1 MNGLVASSR
10 RSAGRSVRAAGRVPR
25 GLTPTALVAV
35 VGALIVGIWGQQYTG
50 SVFVLAACYAIVTAG
65 MAVQIGFSQQIA
77 FSQSVFMGV
86 GAYGVAMLNS
96 HYNMPVLLATP
107 IVLIGSALVAL
118 LLGSVV
124 TRASGLALAVAT
136 LMLPLI
142 AVGYVS
148 GTGFLGGAVGA
159 PLPGTL
165 WPSSSAST
173 TVALVGGGLI
183 VVVLLA
189 LAVFIAARILTS
201 DIGLELFVL
210 GVDERTAAALGVRTP
225 RRKLELFVLGCVFA
239 ALGGAAYAGTQQFVP
254 ETLVD
259 PTAELALL
267 IMLFIGG
274 RRSVI
279 GAVIGA
285 LVIQYL
291 QGASNWVSVNI
302 LVVEGL
308 LLTVVLLVDPEGLA
322 GIVVTGV
329 AWLRA
334 RLGSFSS
341 FSFFFSSSD
350 GWRGQPAGT
359 AVPAPDGSIDSAEAA
374 ALASAIG
381 IAEGTELAG
390 DSEITGTDGI
400 TGTEGTAGAAGGKRM
415 TRTARIAAADS
426 LHGGHPSPIP
436 PGSGRLG
443 GGADPEATL
452 LEVRSV
458 FKEYGG
464 LSVLA
469 DISLAL
475 PERGLF
481 ALCGPNGAGKS
492 TLLNV
497 IGGSVPPTSGQVM
510 LNGADITKRPPNERF
525 YQGVSR
531 TFQAVHLI
539 KGRTVLDNV
548 AVACLASHTSSIVT
562 RISRSRLAEARD
574 KAASALADLGMADL
588 ADREVSSLTLETQ
601 RMVELARAL
610 APNPRLLL
618 LDEPASGL
626 SEDQR
631 QRLAGLLTTLADRTC
646 VLLVEHDL
654 ALVAQVSE
662 RIFVLSAGRLV
673 FDGGP
678 SDFRSSPVVNTL
690 LVGT

>member
-1 MNGLVASSR
+1 MNKFLAVSSR
-10 RSAGRSVRAAGRVPR
+10 AFSRTSPLASTSVGGRVPR
-25 GLTPTALVAV
+25 GGVPTGVVLVAGV
-35 VGALIVGIWGQQYTG
+35 LIVLIYGQQYTG
-50 SVFVLAACYAIVTAG
+50 SVFVLAGCYAIVTAG

-86 GAYGVAMLNS
+86 GAYGVALLNS
-96 HYNMPVLLATP
+96 HFNMPVLLATV

-148 GTGFLGGAVGA
+148 GSGYLGGAVGA
-159 PLPGTL
+159 PLTGTL
-165 WPSSSAST
+165 WPSSASST
-173 TVALVGGGLI
+173 TVIAVGGGLI

-189 LAVFIAARILTS
+189 LVVFISTRILNS

-210 GVDERTAAALGVRTP
+210 GVDERTAAALGVCTP

-239 ALGGAAYAGTQQFVP
+239 ALGGAVYAGTQQFVP

-259 PTAELALL
+259 STTELALL

-279 GAVIGA
+279 GAVVGA

-302 LVVEGL
+302 LVVEGV
-308 LLTVVLLVDPEGLA
+308 LLTLVLLVDPEGLA
-322 GIVVTGV
+322 GILSTGV
-329 AWLRA
+329 AWVR
-334 RLGSFSS
+334 RKTS
-341 FSFFFSSSD
+341 
-350 GWRGQPAGT
+350 PAAGDADT
-359 AVPAPDGSIDSAEAA
+359 LAEAA
-374 ALASAIG
+374 AEAAARAVI
-381 IAEGTELAG
+381 
-390 DSEITGTDGI
+390 SEIGTPDDLSGLSLS
-400 TGTEGTAGAAGGKRM
+400 GAL
-415 TRTARIAAADS
+415 T
-426 LHGGHPSPIP
+426 
-436 PGSGRLG
+436 G
-443 GGADPEATL
+443 GGATREPDASRSATL
-452 LEVRSV
+452 LEVRGV

-464 LSVLA
+464 LSVLR
-469 DISLAL
+469 DISITL

-497 IGGSVPPTSGQVM
+497 IGGSVAPSAGEVILSGT
-510 LNGADITKRPPNERF
+510 DITRRPPNERF
-525 YQGVSR
+525 YQGISR

-548 AVACLASHTSSIVT
+548 AVACLASHKASIIT
-562 RISRSRLAEARD
+562 RVGRSRLTAARAQ
-574 KAASALADLGMADL
+574 AARALADLGMANL

-610 APNPRLLL
+610 ASGPRLLL

-631 QRLAGLLTTLADRTC
+631 QRLAALLTTLADRTC

-662 RIFVLSAGRLV
+662 RIFVLAGGQLV
-673 FDGGP
+673 FDGDP
-678 SDFRSSPVVNTL
+678 ADFRSSPVVNSL
-690 LVGT
+690 LVGS

>member
-10 RSAGRSVRAAGRVPR
+10 RSAQRSALVGSRVPR
-25 GLTPTALVAV
+25 GLTPTAVVAV
-35 VGALIVGIWGQQYTG
+35 VGVVFVLIWGQQYTG

-86 GAYGVAMLNS
+86 GAYGVAMLNT
-96 HYNMPVLLATP
+96 HYNMPVLIATP
-107 IVLIGSALVAL
+107 IVLVGSALLAL

-183 VVVLLA
+183 VIALLA
-189 LAVFIAARILTS
+189 LVVFIAARILSS

-239 ALGGAAYAGTQQFVP
+239 ALGGAVYAGTQQFVP

-285 LVIQYL
+285 MIIQYL

-308 LLTVVLLVDPEGLA
+308 LLTVVLLVDPEGLS
-322 GIVVTGV
+322 GIVTTGV
-329 AWLRA
+329 AWLRT
-334 RLGSFSS
+334 RLGSAPGELGS
-341 FSFFFSSSD
+341 
-350 GWRGQPAGT
+350 QPSA
-359 AVPAPDGSIDSAEAA
+359 ADAPDS
-374 ALASAIG
+374 LASA
-381 IAEGTELAG
+381 ADPAG
-390 DSEITGTDGI
+390 MAAVSDPANGVGTDRDPGTRVSAGI
-400 TGTEGTAGAAGGKRM
+400 GPADAGRF
-415 TRTARIAAADS
+415 
-426 LHGGHPSPIP
+426 
-436 PGSGRLG
+436 G
-443 GGADPEATL
+443 GGEPQTAL
-452 LEVRSV
+452 LEIRSV

-464 LSVLA
+464 LSVLE
-469 DISLAL
+469 DITLAL
-475 PERGLF
+475 PDRGLF

-497 IGGSVPPTSGQVM
+497 IGGSVPPSRGQVI
-510 LNGADITKRPPNERF
+510 LSGDDITRRPPHERF
-525 YQGVSR
+525 YQGISR
-531 TFQAVHLI
+531 TFQSVHLI

-548 AVACLASHTSSIVT
+548 AVACLASHKSSIAT
-562 RISRSRLAEARD
+562 RIGRSRLDEARAQ
-574 KAASALADLGMADL
+574 AARALADLDMAHL
-588 ADREVSSLTLETQ
+588 AGREVSSLTLETQ

-626 SEDQR
+626 SEEQR
-631 QRLAGLLTTLADRTC
+631 QRLAVVLTTLARRTC
-646 VLLVEHDL
+646 VFLVEHDL
-654 ALVAQVSE
+654 TLVAQVSE

-678 SDFRSSPVVNTL
+678 DDFRSSPVVNTL
-690 LVGT
+690 LVGS

>member
-1 MNGLVASSR
+1 VNQFLAARSS
-10 RSAGRSVRAAGRVPR
+10 SGVAGRISRAGVPR
-25 GLTPTALVAV
+25 GSVPTSVVIVA
-35 VGALIVGIWGQQYTG
+35 GALIVLIYGQQYTG

-77 FSQSVFMGV
+77 FSQSVFMGA
-86 GAYGVAMLNS
+86 GAYGVALLNS
-96 HYNMPVLLATP
+96 HFNLPVLLATV
-107 IVLIGSALVAL
+107 IVLVGAALVAL

-148 GTGFLGGAVGA
+148 GSGYLGGPVGA
-159 PLPGTL
+159 PLTGTL
-165 WPSSSAST
+165 WPSSASST
-173 TVALVGGGLI
+173 AVIAVGGGLI

-189 LAVFIAARILTS
+189 LVVFISTRILNS

-239 ALGGAAYAGTQQFVP
+239 ALGGAVYAGTQQFVP

-259 PTAELALL
+259 STTELALL

-322 GIVVTGV
+322 GIVSTVVARLRGKTSPRAADGAGEAAEAEAGISAAGV
-329 AWLRA
+329 A
-334 RLGSFSS
+334 G
-341 FSFFFSSSD
+341 
-350 GWRGQPAGT
+350 GPAVGL
-359 AVPAPDGSIDSAEAA
+359 P
-374 ALASAIG
+374 G
-381 IAEGTELAG
+381 IALSGMLG
-390 DSEITGTDGI
+390 DGD
-400 TGTEGTAGAAGGKRM
+400 TAGSGPRAG
-415 TRTARIAAADS
+415 A
-426 LHGGHPSPIP
+426 
-436 PGSGRLG
+436 
-443 GGADPEATL
+443 L
-452 LEVRSV
+452 LEVPLLEARGV

-464 LSVLA
+464 LSVLH
-469 DISLAL
+469 DVSLTL

-481 ALCGPNGAGKS
+481 GLCGPNGAGKS
-492 TLLNV
+492 TLLNI
-497 IGGSVPPTSGQVM
+497 IGGSVVPTSGEVF
-510 LNGADITKRPPNERF
+510 LNGTDITKRPPNERF

-548 AVACLASHTSSIVT
+548 AVACLASHTSSIIT
-562 RISRSRLAEARD
+562 RIGRSRLDAARE
-574 KAASALADLGMADL
+574 KAARALADLGMAHL
-588 ADREVSSLTLETQ
+588 AGREVSSLTLETQ

-610 APNPRLLL
+610 ASSPRLLL

-631 QRLAGLLTTLADRTC
+631 QRLAALLSTLADRTC

-662 RIFVLSAGRLV
+662 RSFVLSGGHLV

-678 SDFRSSPVVNTL
+678 ADFRSSPVVNSL
-690 LVGT
+690 LVGS

>member
-10 RSAGRSVRAAGRVPR
+10 RSAGRSALAVARVPR

-35 VGALIVGIWGQQYTG
+35 LGALIVIIWGQQYAG

-96 HYNMPVLLATP
+96 YYNIPVLLATP
-107 IVLIGSALVAL
+107 IVLVGSALVAL

-183 VVVLLA
+183 VVALLA
-189 LAVFIAARILTS
+189 LAVFISARILTS

-322 GIVVTGV
+322 GIVQTGI

-334 RLGSFSS
+334 RLGSAA
-341 FSFFFSSSD
+341 D
-350 GWRGQPAGT
+350 DRPGQPTGT
-359 AVPAPDGSIDSAEAA
+359 AVPAPDGAVDPAEAA
-374 ALASAIG
+374 ALAGAMG
-381 IAEGTELAG
+381 IAEGTELAS
-390 DSEITGTDGI
+390 DTEITGMTGTDG
-400 TGTEGTAGAAGGKRM
+400 TDGTARGKRA
-415 TRTARIAAADS
+415 ARRAAAET
-426 LHGGHPSPIP
+426 
-436 PGSGRLG
+436 GRIG
-443 GGADPEATL
+443 GGEAPEAAL

-469 DISLAL
+469 DITLAL

-481 ALCGPNGAGKS
+481 ALCGPNGAGKT

-497 IGGSVPPTSGQVM
+497 IGGSVAPSSGQV
-510 LNGADITKRPPNERF
+510 LFNGADITKRPPNERF

-562 RISRSRLAEARD
+562 RISRSRLEEARA
-574 KAASALADLGMADL
+574 KAASALTDLGMADL
-588 ADREVSSLTLETQ
+588 AGREVSSLTLETQ

-610 APNPRLLL
+610 APNPRLVL

-626 SEDQR
+626 SEEQR

-690 LVGT
+690 LVGN

>member
-1 MNGLVASSR
+1 
-10 RSAGRSVRAAGRVPR
+10 
-25 GLTPTALVAV
+25 
-35 VGALIVGIWGQQYTG
+35 
-50 SVFVLAACYAIVTAG
+50 

-77 FSQSVFMGV
+77 FSQSVFFGV
-86 GAYGVAMLNS
+86 GAYGVAMLNT
-96 HYNMPVLLATP
+96 HFNMSVLLAT
-107 IVLIGSALVAL
+107 VVMMVGAALAAL

-148 GTGFLGGAVGA
+148 ASGYLGGAVGA
-159 PLPGTL
+159 PLIGTL

-173 TVALVGGGLI
+173 AVTAVGGGVI

-189 LAVFIAARILTS
+189 AVVFVAARILNS

-239 ALGGAAYAGTQQFVP
+239 ALGGAVYAGTQQFVP
-254 ETLVD
+254 ETVVD
-259 PTAELALL
+259 PTTELALL

-302 LVVEGL
+302 LVVEGV

-322 GIVVTGV
+322 GIVATIV
-329 AWLRA
+329 AWLR
-334 RLGSFSS
+334 RKTS
-341 FSFFFSSSD
+341 
-350 GWRGQPAGT
+350 
-359 AVPAPDGSIDSAEAA
+359 PDGGDATAAEARPEAA
-374 ALASAIG
+374 AVTRGISLSSVLA
-381 IAEGTELAG
+381 
-390 DSEITGTDGI
+390 DSGA
-400 TGTEGTAGAAGGKRM
+400 TA
-415 TRTARIAAADS
+415 ARAAD
-426 LHGGHPSPIP
+426 PQ
-436 PGSGRLG
+436 
-443 GGADPEATL
+443 AATL
-452 LEVRSV
+452 LEVRGV
-458 FKEYGG
+458 YKEYGG
-464 LSVLA
+464 LSVLH
-469 DISLAL
+469 DVTLAL

-481 ALCGPNGAGKS
+481 GLCGPNGAGKS
-492 TLLNV
+492 TLLNI
-497 IGGSVPPTSGQVM
+497 IGGSVAPSAGEVILSGS
-510 LNGADITKRPPNERF
+510 DITRQPPNERF

-548 AVACLASHTSSIVT
+548 AVACLASHKSSIVT
-562 RISRSRLAEARD
+562 RIGRSRLDAARAQ
-574 KAASALADLGMADL
+574 AARTLADLGMADL

-610 APNPRLLL
+610 APSPRLLL

-631 QRLAGLLTTLADRTC
+631 QRLAALLATIADRTC

-662 RIFVLSAGRLV
+662 RIFVLSGGHLV

-678 SDFRSSPVVNTL
+678 ADFRSSPVVNSL
-690 LVGT
+690 LVGS

>member
-1 MNGLVASSR
+1 VTGLGGFARRSERTGLAGLTGLAGVSSR
-10 RSAGRSVRAAGRVPR
+10 LPRS
-25 GLTPTALVAV
+25 LTPTAVVLV
-35 VGALIVGIWGQQYTG
+35 VGAVIVLVYGQQYTG

-86 GAYGVAMLNS
+86 GAYGVAMLNT
-96 HYNMPVLLATP
+96 HFAMPVLVATP
-107 IVLIGSALVAL
+107 IVLVGAGLVAL

-142 AVGYVS
+142 AAGYVS
-148 GTGFLGGAVGA
+148 SAGYLGGVVGA
-159 PLPGTL
+159 PLTGTL
-165 WPSSSAST
+165 WPSSSSSA
-173 TVALVGGGLI
+173 TVIAVAGGLI
-183 VVVLLA
+183 VVVFLA
-189 LAVFIAARILTS
+189 IAVFVASRILTS

-210 GVDERTAAALGVRTP
+210 GVDERTAAAMGVRTP

-259 PTAELALL
+259 PTSELALL

-274 RRSVI
+274 RRSII

-322 GIVVTGV
+322 GIVNTGM
-329 AWLRA
+329 AWLRQ
-334 RLGSFSS
+334 R
-341 FSFFFSSSD
+341 
-350 GWRGQPAGT
+350 RGAAGT
-359 AVPAPDGSIDSAEAA
+359 AAGPG
-374 ALASAIG
+374 ASDDAV
-381 IAEGTELAG
+381 AG
-390 DSEITGTDGI
+390 DGRSPA
-400 TGTEGTAGAAGGKRM
+400 TAGGQWAIDHVGAAGSVLAG
-415 TRTARIAAADS
+415 AGESAPGAA
-426 LHGGHPSPIP
+426 
-436 PGSGRLG
+436 
-443 GGADPEATL
+443 GAGVAL
-452 LEVRSV
+452 LECRGIG
-458 FKEYGG
+458 KEYGG
-464 LSVLA
+464 LTVL
-469 DISLAL
+469 DDVTIKL

-481 ALCGPNGAGKS
+481 GLCGPNGAGKT

-497 IGGSVPPTSGQVM
+497 IGGSVPPGRGTVILDGE
-510 LNGADITKRPPNERF
+510 DITRRPPQERF
-525 YQGVSR
+525 HLGISR

-562 RISRSRLAEARD
+562 RVARSKLDDARD
-574 KAASALADLGMADL
+574 KAARTLSDLGMRGIQ
-588 ADREVSSLTLETQ
+588 DREVSSLTLESQ

-610 APNPRLLL
+610 AANPRLLL

-626 SEDQR
+626 SEEQR
-631 QRLAGLLTTLADRTC
+631 HRLAELLTAFGERTC

-654 ALVAQVSE
+654 DLVAQVSE
-662 RIFVLSAGRLV
+662 RIFVLSSGRLV

-678 SDFRSSPVVNTL
+678 ADFRASPVVNSL
-690 LVGT
+690 LVGL

>member
-1 MNGLVASSR
+1 MNQFLAASSRAFQWSSAVASSR
-10 RSAGRSVRAAGRVPR
+10 AARRVPR
-25 GLTPTALVAV
+25 GGIPTAIVLVA
-35 VGALIVGIWGQQYTG
+35 GAIIVLNYGLLYTG
-50 SVFVLAACYAIVTAG
+50 SVFVLSACYAIVTAG

-77 FSQSVFMGV
+77 FSQSVFFGV
-86 GAYGVAMLNS
+86 GAYGVAMLNT
-96 HYNMPVLLATP
+96 HYNISVLLAGV
-107 IVLIGSALVAL
+107 IMVVAAALVAL

-148 GTGFLGGAVGA
+148 GTNFLGGPVGA
-159 PLPGTL
+159 PLSGTL
-165 WPSSSAST
+165 WPGSGST
-173 TVALVGGGLI
+173 TLIALGGGLI
-183 VVVLLA
+183 VVVVLA
-189 LAVFIAARILTS
+189 AVMFVASRILTS

-225 RRKLELFVLGCVFA
+225 RRKLELFVLGCVCA
-239 ALGGAAYAGTQQFVP
+239 ALGGAVYAGTQQFVP
-254 ETLVD
+254 ETVVD
-259 PTAELALL
+259 PTTELALL

-302 LVVEGL
+302 LVVEGV

-322 GIVVTGV
+322 GIVTTGV
-329 AWLRA
+329 AWLRRKA
-334 RLGSFSS
+334 SPV
-341 FSFFFSSSD
+341 
-350 GWRGQPAGT
+350 RGTGASVTG
-359 AVPAPDGSIDSAEAA
+359 DSVAAAEALTEAA
-374 ALASAIG
+374 AVTPALSLSSV
-381 IAEGTELAG
+381 LAG
-390 DSEITGTDGI
+390 DATDDA
-400 TGTEGTAGAAGGKRM
+400 TATLAGGPR
-415 TRTARIAAADS
+415 A
-426 LHGGHPSPIP
+426 GGHGAGG
-436 PGSGRLG
+436 PG
-443 GGADPEATL
+443 DATL
-452 LEVRSV
+452 LEVRRV

-464 LSVLA
+464 LSVLH
-469 DISLAL
+469 DVTLAL

-481 ALCGPNGAGKS
+481 GLCGPNGAGKS

-497 IGGSVPPTSGQVM
+497 IGGSVAPSAGEVIFA
-510 LNGADITKRPPNERF
+510 GADITRRPPHERF
-525 YQGVSR
+525 YQGISR

-548 AVACLASHTSSIVT
+548 AVACLASHTASIVT
-562 RISRSRLAEARD
+562 RIGRSRLDAARV
-574 KAASALADLGMADL
+574 KAARALADLGMAHL

-610 APNPRLLL
+610 APSPRLLL

-626 SEDQR
+626 SEEQR
-631 QRLAGLLTTLADRTC
+631 QRLAAVLVTLAERTC

-662 RIFVLSAGRLV
+662 RIFVLSGGHLV

-678 SDFRSSPVVNTL
+678 ADFRSSPVVNSL
-690 LVGT
+690 LVGS

>member
-1 MNGLVASSR
+1 MNQFLSASARAFQWSSAVGSSR
-10 RSAGRSVRAAGRVPR
+10 AARRVPR
-25 GLTPTALVAV
+25 GGVPSALVLV
-35 VGALIVGIWGQQYTG
+35 VGAIIVLNYGLLYTG
-50 SVFVLAACYAIVTAG
+50 SVFILSATYAIVTAG

-77 FSQSVFMGV
+77 FSQSVFFGV
-86 GAYGVAMLNS
+86 GAYGVAMLNT
-96 HYNMPVLLATP
+96 HYHMSVLLAAV
-107 IVLIGSALVAL
+107 IMVVAAALVAL
-118 LLGSVV
+118 VLGSVV

-148 GTGFLGGAVGA
+148 GTSFLGGPVGA
-159 PLPGTL
+159 PLTGTL
-165 WPSSSAST
+165 WPGSGST
-173 TVALVGGGLI
+173 TLTALGGGLI
-183 VVVLLA
+183 VVVVLA
-189 LAVFIAARILTS
+189 AVVFIASRILSS
-201 DIGLELFVL
+201 DVGLELFVL

-225 RRKLELFVLGCVFA
+225 RRKLELFVLGCVCA
-239 ALGGAAYAGTQQFVP
+239 ALGGAVYAGTQQFVP
-254 ETLVD
+254 ETVVD
-259 PTAELALL
+259 PTTELALL

-302 LVVEGL
+302 LIVEGL

-322 GIVVTGV
+322 GMAQTAV
-329 AWLRA
+329 AWLRGKA
-334 RLGSFSS
+334 
-341 FSFFFSSSD
+341 
-350 GWRGQPAGT
+350 
-359 AVPAPDGSIDSAEAA
+359 APS
-374 ALASAIG
+374 
-381 IAEGTELAG
+381 
-390 DSEITGTDGI
+390 
-400 TGTEGTAGAAGGKRM
+400 
-415 TRTARIAAADS
+415 AADS
-426 LHGGHPSPIP
+426 VALDSATAKAAAVAAAVTPDVSLSSVLTGNATAVA
-436 PGSGRLG
+436 RA
-443 GGADPEATL
+443 ADPRAATL
-452 LEVRSV
+452 LDVRGV

-464 LSVLA
+464 LSVLH
-469 DISLAL
+469 DVTISL

-481 ALCGPNGAGKS
+481 GLCGPNGAGKS

-497 IGGSVPPTSGQVM
+497 IGGSVAPSAGEVILSGT
-510 LNGADITKRPPNERF
+510 DITRRPPNERF
-525 YQGVSR
+525 YMGVSR

-548 AVACLASHTSSIVT
+548 AVSCLASHTASIVT
-562 RISRSRLAEARD
+562 RIGRSRLDAARA
-574 KAASALADLGMADL
+574 KAAQTLADLGMADL

-610 APNPRLLL
+610 AANPRLLL

-631 QRLAGLLTTLADRTC
+631 QRLAALLTTIADRTC

-662 RIFVLSAGRLV
+662 RIFVLSGGHLV

-678 SDFRSSPVVNTL
+678 ADFRSSPVVNSL
-690 LVGT
+690 LVGS

>member
-1 MNGLVASSR
+1 MTRFL
-10 RSAGRSVRAAGRVPR
+10 GRAFLGRAPR
-25 GLTPTALVAV
+25 GSVPTGVVIVA
-35 VGALIVGIWGQQYTG
+35 GALIVLIYGQQYTG
-50 SVFVLAACYAIVTAG
+50 SVFVLSACYAIVTAG

-86 GAYGVAMLNS
+86 GAYGVAMLNT
-96 HYNMPVLLATP
+96 HFNMPVLLAMV
-107 IVLIGSALVAL
+107 IVMVGAALAAL

-148 GTGFLGGAVGA
+148 ASGYLGGAVGA
-159 PLPGTL
+159 PLTGTL
-165 WPSSSAST
+165 WPSSASST
-173 TVALVGGGLI
+173 AVIAVGGGLI
-183 VVVLLA
+183 VIVLLS
-189 LAVFIAARILTS
+189 LAVFVASRILSS

-239 ALGGAAYAGTQQFVP
+239 AVGGAVYAGTQQFVP

-322 GIVVTGV
+322 GIVSTGV
-329 AWLRA
+329 AWLR
-334 RLGSFSS
+334 SKTS
-341 FSFFFSSSD
+341 
-350 GWRGQPAGT
+350 PAAGDTT
-359 AVPAPDGSIDSAEAA
+359 AVDEAAEAEAA
-374 ALASAIG
+374 A
-381 IAEGTELAG
+381 
-390 DSEITGTDGI
+390 
-400 TGTEGTAGAAGGKRM
+400 AGAGTRGDLPGISLSSVLTGSDAAGERAAP
-415 TRTARIAAADS
+415 RATA
-426 LHGGHPSPIP
+426 
-436 PGSGRLG
+436 
-443 GGADPEATL
+443 L
-452 LEVRSV
+452 LEVRGV

-464 LSVLA
+464 LSVLH
-469 DISLAL
+469 DVTMTL
-475 PERGLF
+475 PGRGLF

-497 IGGSVPPTSGQVM
+497 IGGSVAPSAGEVILAGT
-510 LNGADITKRPPNERF
+510 DITKRPPNERF
-525 YQGVSR
+525 YQGISR

-548 AVACLASHTSSIVT
+548 AVACLASHNSSIIT
-562 RISRSRLAEARD
+562 RVGRSRLDAARE
-574 KAASALADLGMADL
+574 KASRTLAGLGMAHL

-610 APNPRLLL
+610 ASSPRLLL

-631 QRLAGLLTTLADRTC
+631 QRLAALLITLADRTC

-662 RIFVLSAGRLV
+662 RIFVLSGGRLV
-673 FDGGP
+673 FDGVP
-678 SDFRSSPVVNTL
+678 ADFRSSPVVNSL
-690 LVGT
+690 LVGS

>member
-1 MNGLVASSR
+1 MSTLLSSVPRARSLGSTGLV
-10 RSAGRSVRAAGRVPR
+10 V
-25 GLTPTALVAV
+25 
-35 VGALIVGIWGQQYTG
+35 IVGVIIVLLYGQQYTG
-50 SVFVLAACYAIVTAG
+50 SVFILSACYAIVTAG

-86 GAYGVAMLNS
+86 GAYGVAMLNT
-96 HYNMPVLLATP
+96 HFNMPVLVATP
-107 IVLIGSALVAL
+107 VVMIGAALAAL

-148 GTGFLGGAVGA
+148 SAGYLGGVVGA
-159 PLPGTL
+159 PLTGTL
-165 WPSSSAST
+165 WPSSSTA
-173 TVALVGGGLI
+173 VIAIGGGL
-183 VVVLLA
+183 VVVAFLG
-189 LAVFIAARILTS
+189 IAMFVASRILSS

-210 GVDERTAAALGVRTP
+210 GVDERTAAAMGVRTP

-254 ETLVD
+254 ATLVD

-274 RRSVI
+274 RRSI
-279 GAVIGA
+279 LGAVVGA

-322 GIVVTGV
+322 GIVNTGL
-329 AWLRA
+329 ARLRA
-334 RLGSFSS
+334 RRAGVPAAAGLPPGEARGPQASS
-341 FSFFFSSSD
+341 FE
-350 GWRGQPAGT
+350 AGGPH
-359 AVPAPDGSIDSAEAA
+359 ASYVPADGAGRVGAD
-374 ALASAIG
+374 
-381 IAEGTELAG
+381 GTGWGLGADEVHVA
-390 DSEITGTDGI
+390 DG
-400 TGTEGTAGAAGGKRM
+400 R
-415 TRTARIAAADS
+415 
-426 LHGGHPSPIP
+426 
-436 PGSGRLG
+436 
-443 GGADPEATL
+443 GGAPGVPL
-452 LEVRSV
+452 LECRGIG
-458 FKEYGG
+458 KEYGG
-464 LSVLA
+464 LTVLD
-469 DISLAL
+469 DITLAL

-481 ALCGPNGAGKS
+481 GLCGPNGAGKT

-497 IGGSVPPTSGQVM
+497 IGGSVPPSRGHV
-510 LNGADITKRPPNERF
+510 LLDGEDITKRPPHERF
-525 YQGVSR
+525 YQGISR
-531 TFQAVHLI
+531 TFQAVHLV

-548 AVACLASHTSSIVT
+548 AVSCLASHTSSIIT
-562 RISRSRLAEARD
+562 RIGRSRLAEARE
-574 KAASALADLGMADL
+574 KAAQALAGLGMQRL
-588 ADREVSSLTLETQ
+588 ADREVSSLTLENQ

-626 SEDQR
+626 SEEQR
-631 QRLAGLLTTLADRTC
+631 RRLADVLLELGTRTC

-654 ALVAQVSE
+654 DLVAQVSS
-662 RIFVLSAGRLV
+662 RIFVLSGGRLV

-678 SDFRSSPVVNTL
+678 SDFRASPVVNSL
-690 LVGT
+690 LVGL

>member
-1 MNGLVASSR
+1 MTGLPAAPSRARALLSSLSASP
-10 RSAGRSVRAAGRVPR
+10 AARRVPR
-25 GLTPTALVAV
+25 GGAATAVIAVA
-35 VGALIVGIWGQQYTG
+35 GALIVLVYGQQYAG
-50 SVFVLAACYAIVTAG
+50 SVFVLSACYAIVTAG

-96 HYNMPVLLATP
+96 RLNMPVLLATV
-107 IVLIGSALVAL
+107 IVIAGTALVAL

-148 GTGFLGGAVGA
+148 GSGYLGGAVGA
-159 PLPGTL
+159 PLTGTL
-165 WPSSSAST
+165 WPSSSSST
-173 TVALVGGGLI
+173 AVSTVGGGLI
-183 VVVLLA
+183 VIALLA
-189 LAVFIAARILTS
+189 LVVLIAARVLSS

-239 ALGGAAYAGTQQFVP
+239 ALGGAVYAGTQQFVP

-259 PTAELALL
+259 PTAELGLL

-274 RRSVI
+274 RRSVL

-308 LLTVVLLVDPEGLA
+308 LLTLVLLVDPEGLA
-322 GIVVTGV
+322 GIVTSG
-329 AWLRA
+329 LA
-334 RLGSFSS
+334 RLRQGEPAASTGGPAAAVSVTAEAP
-341 FSFFFSSSD
+341 
-350 GWRGQPAGT
+350 GARGAAEPAGT
-359 AVPAPDGSIDSAEAA
+359 LAAVPLSG
-374 ALASAIG
+374 ALAASAP
-381 IAEGTELAG
+381 AAG
-390 DSEITGTDGI
+390 P
-400 TGTEGTAGAAGGKRM
+400 AGAAD
-415 TRTARIAAADS
+415 AV
-426 LHGGHPSPIP
+426 
-436 PGSGRLG
+436 
-443 GGADPEATL
+443 L
-452 LEVRSV
+452 LEARGIS
-458 FKEYGG
+458 KEYGG
-464 LSVLA
+464 LSVLR
-469 DISLAL
+469 DVTITL
-475 PERGLF
+475 PQRGLF

-497 IGGSVPPTSGQVM
+497 IGGSVPPSAGEVI
-510 LNGADITKRPPNERF
+510 LSGADITGQPPNERF

-548 AVACLASHTSSIVT
+548 AVACLTSHTSPIVT
-562 RISRSRLAEARD
+562 RFGRSNLQAARD
-574 KAASALADLGMADL
+574 KAARTLADLGMAHL
-588 ADREVSSLTLETQ
+588 ASREVSSLTLETQ

-610 APNPRLLL
+610 APAPRLLL

-631 QRLAGLLTTLADRTC
+631 QRLAALLVTLAERTC

-662 RIFVLSAGRLV
+662 RIFVLSGGRLV

-678 SDFRSSPVVNTL
+678 ADFRSSPVVNSL
-690 LVGT
+690 LVGS

>member
-1 MNGLVASSR
+1 MNQFLAVSSR
-10 RSAGRSVRAAGRVPR
+10 AISLTSAVTSSRAARRVPR
-25 GLTPTALVAV
+25 GGVPTVV
-35 VGALIVGIWGQQYTG
+35 VGVVGVLIVLAAGQQYAG

-86 GAYGVAMLNS
+86 GAYGVAMLNT
-96 HYNMPVLLATP
+96 HFNMPVLLAT
-107 IVLIGSALVAL
+107 VVVVVGAALAAL

-148 GTGFLGGAVGA
+148 ASGYLGGAVGA
-159 PLPGTL
+159 PLIGTL

-173 TVALVGGGLI
+173 TVVAVGGGI
-183 VVVLLA
+183 IVVLLLA
-189 LAVFIAARILTS
+189 LVVFIAARILSS

-239 ALGGAAYAGTQQFVP
+239 ALGGAVYAGTQQFVP

-279 GAVIGA
+279 GAVVGA

-322 GIVVTGV
+322 GIVGTGV
-329 AWLRA
+329 AWLR
-334 RLGSFSS
+334 RRS
-341 FSFFFSSSD
+341 
-350 GWRGQPAGT
+350 
-359 AVPAPDGSIDSAEAA
+359 AVPLQAPGAGEAA
-374 ALASAIG
+374 AAGSQDLALAGVLAQPGLAGVLTGPRPAGDTGLGGDTGLSSDTG
-381 IAEGTELAG
+381 LAG
-390 DSEITGTDGI
+390 DTGR
-400 TGTEGTAGAAGGKRM
+400 AG
-415 TRTARIAAADS
+415 
-426 LHGGHPSPIP
+426 P
-436 PGSGRLG
+436 P
-443 GGADPEATL
+443 L
-452 LEVRSV
+452 LEVRGV

-464 LSVLA
+464 LSVLH
-469 DISLAL
+469 DVSIAL

-497 IGGSVPPTSGQVM
+497 IGGSVPPSAGEVV
-510 LNGADITKRPPNERF
+510 LNGTDITRQPPHRRF
-525 YQGVSR
+525 YQGISR

-548 AVACLASHTSSIVT
+548 AVACLSSHQASIVT
-562 RISRSRLAEARD
+562 RIGRSRLDAARAQ
-574 KAASALADLGMADL
+574 AAGTLASLGMAHL

-626 SEDQR
+626 SEEQR
-631 QRLAGLLTTLADRTC
+631 QRLAGLLTTIAERTC

-662 RIFVLSAGRLV
+662 RIFVLSGGRLV

-678 SDFRSSPVVNTL
+678 ADFRSSPVVNTL
-690 LVGT
+690 LVGS

>member
-1 MNGLVASSR
+1 MNGLVESSR
-10 RSAGRSVRAAGRVPR
+10 RSAQRSALVASRVPR

-35 VGALIVGIWGQQYTG
+35 VGVVFVLIWGQQYAG

-86 GAYGVAMLNS
+86 GAYGVAMLNT
-96 HYNMPVLLATP
+96 HYNMPVLIATP
-107 IVLIGSALVAL
+107 IVLVGSALLAI

-173 TVALVGGGLI
+173 SVALVGGGLI
-183 VVVLLA
+183 VIALLA

-225 RRKLELFVLGCVFA
+225 RRKLELFTLGCVFA
-239 ALGGAAYAGTQQFVP
+239 ALGGAMYAGTQQFVP

-259 PTAELALL
+259 PMAELALL

-279 GAVIGA
+279 GAVVGA

-322 GIVVTGV
+322 GIVTTGI
-329 AWLRA
+329 AWLRP
-334 RLGSFSS
+334 RLGAA
-341 FSFFFSSSD
+341 
-350 GWRGQPAGT
+350 PAEPT
-359 AVPAPDGSIDSAEAA
+359 EAA
-374 ALASAIG
+374 EVAEVAEPAVLAEPG
-381 IAEGTELAG
+381 VLAEPAEP
-390 DSEITGTDGI
+390 
-400 TGTEGTAGAAGGKRM
+400 
-415 TRTARIAAADS
+415 ADE
-426 LHGGHPSPIP
+426 
-436 PGSGRLG
+436 GRLG
-443 GGADPEATL
+443 ARDPQTAL
-452 LEVRSV
+452 LEIRSV

-464 LSVLA
+464 LSVLE
-469 DISLAL
+469 DVTLTL

-497 IGGSVPPTSGQVM
+497 IGGSVPPSRGQVI
-510 LNGADITKRPPNERF
+510 LSGADITRRPPHERF
-525 YQGVSR
+525 HLGVSR
-531 TFQAVHLI
+531 TFQSVHLI

-548 AVACLASHTSSIVT
+548 AVACLASHKASITT
-562 RISRSRLAEARD
+562 RIARSRLDQAR
-574 KAASALADLGMADL
+574 AQASRALADLGMEHL
-588 ADREVSSLTLETQ
+588 AGREVSSLTLEAQ

-626 SEDQR
+626 SQEQR
-631 QRLAGLLTTLADRTC
+631 QRLAVVLAALARRTC
-646 VLLVEHDL
+646 VFLVEHDL
-654 ALVAQVSE
+654 TLVAQVSE
-662 RIFVLSAGRLV
+662 RIFVLSAGRVV

-678 SDFRSSPVVNTL
+678 DDFRSSPVVNSL
-690 LVGT
+690 LVGS

>member
-1 MNGLVASSR
+1 MNELLTG
-10 RSAGRSVRAAGRVPR
+10 SARTANRATALLARAPR
-25 GLTPTALVAV
+25 GLTPTTVVVVA
-35 VGALIVGIWGQQYTG
+35 GALIVLIYGQQYTG
-50 SVFVLAACYAIVTAG
+50 SVFVLAGCYAIVTAG

-86 GAYGVAMLNS
+86 GAYGVALLNS
-96 HYNMPVLLATP
+96 HFNMPVLVATP
-107 IVLIGSALVAL
+107 IVLVGSAVAAVV
-118 LLGSVV
+118 LGSVV

-148 GTGFLGGAVGA
+148 GSGYLGYAVGA

-165 WPSSSAST
+165 WPSQSSTA
-173 TVALVGGGLI
+173 AELVGGGL
-183 VVVLLA
+183 VVVAMLA
-189 LAVFIAARILTS
+189 LVVFLAARILTS

-254 ETLVD
+254 ETIVD

-322 GIVVTGV
+322 GIVTTGIRWVGSRLRLAEASGTGGV
-329 AWLRA
+329 AELPGGPTA
-334 RLGSFSS
+334 DPVQPTVSAISS
-341 FSFFFSSSD
+341 
-350 GWRGQPAGT
+350 
-359 AVPAPDGSIDSAEAA
+359 VPSPVADSVGADVAA
-374 ALASAIG
+374 A
-381 IAEGTELAG
+381 
-390 DSEITGTDGI
+390 
-400 TGTEGTAGAAGGKRM
+400 
-415 TRTARIAAADS
+415 AAAAAAAETGAS
-426 LHGGHPSPIP
+426 VVVP
-436 PGSGRLG
+436 SGRLSANG
-443 GGADPEATL
+443 DSRDARSLDARSLDAPL
-452 LEVRSV
+452 LEVRAVS
-458 FKEYGG
+458 KEYGG
-464 LSVLA
+464 LSVLQ
-469 DISLAL
+469 DVSLSL

-481 ALCGPNGAGKS
+481 ALCGPNGAGKT

-497 IGGSVPPTSGQVM
+497 IGGSVPPSAGQVL
-510 LNGADITKRPPNERF
+510 LNGTDITRRPPHERF
-525 YQGVSR
+525 YQGISR

-539 KGRTVLDNV
+539 NGRTVLDNV
-548 AVACLASHTSSIVT
+548 AVSCLSSTTSSIVT
-562 RISRSRLAEARD
+562 RVGRSRLGEARQQ
-574 KAASALADLGMADL
+574 AAQTLADLGMADL
-588 ADREVSSLTLETQ
+588 ADRQVSSLTLETQ

-610 APNPRLLL
+610 APGPRLLL

-631 QRLAGLLTTLADRTC
+631 QRLAALLSTLAERTC
-646 VLLVEHDL
+646 VFLVEHDL

-662 RIFVLSAGRLV
+662 RIFVLSGGLLV

-678 SDFRSSPVVNTL
+678 ADFRSSPVVNSL
-690 LVGT
+690 LVGS

>member
-10 RSAGRSVRAAGRVPR
+10 RSAQRSARAAGRVPR

-35 VGALIVGIWGQQYTG
+35 LGGLFVLIWGQQYAG

-107 IVLIGSALVAL
+107 IVLVGSALVAL

-183 VVVLLA
+183 VVALLA

-279 GAVIGA
+279 GAVVGA

-322 GIVVTGV
+322 GIVTSGV
-329 AWLRA
+329 GWLRG
-334 RLGSFSS
+334 RLGSP
-341 FSFFFSSSD
+341 SD
-350 GWRGQPAGT
+350 GRPSRQAGT
-359 AVPAPDGSIDSAEAA
+359 DVTGPDGAVDPAEAA
-374 ALASAIG
+374 VLATAIG
-381 IAEGTELAG
+381 IAEGAELAS
-390 DSEITGTDGI
+390 DPEITGTTRTTGTEI
-400 TGTEGTAGAAGGKRM
+400 TGTTA
-415 TRTARIAAADS
+415 
-426 LHGGHPSPIP
+426 IP
-436 PGSGRLG
+436 RVLRGGSGRLG
-443 GGADPEATL
+443 DGGPAEAAL

-469 DISLAL
+469 DITLAL

-481 ALCGPNGAGKS
+481 ALCGPNGAGKT

-497 IGGSVPPTSGQVM
+497 IGGSVAPTSGQVI

-562 RISRSRLAEARD
+562 RISRSRLEEARE

-588 ADREVSSLTLETQ
+588 AGREVSSLTLETQ

-626 SEDQR
+626 SEEQR
-631 QRLAGLLTTLADRTC
+631 QRLAGLLSTLADRTC

-690 LVGT
+690 LVGS

>member
-1 MNGLVASSR
+1 VTGLGGFARRTERTGLAGLDGLTGVSSR
-10 RSAGRSVRAAGRVPR
+10 LPRS
-25 GLTPTALVAV
+25 LTPTAVVLVA
-35 VGALIVGIWGQQYTG
+35 GAVIVLVYGQQYTG

-86 GAYGVAMLNS
+86 GAYGVAMLNTHFS
-96 HYNMPVLLATP
+96 MPVLVATP
-107 IVLIGSALVAL
+107 IVLVGAGLVAL

-142 AVGYVS
+142 AAGYVS
-148 GTGFLGGAVGA
+148 SAGYLGGVVGA
-159 PLPGTL
+159 PLTGTL
-165 WPSSSAST
+165 WPSSASSST
-173 TVALVGGGLI
+173 TVVAVAGGLI
-183 VVVLLA
+183 VVVFLA
-189 LAVFIAARILTS
+189 IAVFVASRILTS

-210 GVDERTAAALGVRTP
+210 GVDERTAAAMGVRTP
-225 RRKLELFVLGCVFA
+225 RRKLELFVLGCMFA

-259 PTAELALL
+259 PTSELALL

-274 RRSVI
+274 RRSII

-322 GIVVTGV
+322 GIVNTGM
-329 AWLRA
+329 AWLRQRRGA
-334 RLGSFSS
+334 AGAAAGPGASDDAVAGDAPSTVRQGSQWAV
-341 FSFFFSSSD
+341 
-350 GWRGQPAGT
+350 GGAAG
-359 AVPAPDGSIDSAEAA
+359 A
-374 ALASAIG
+374 ALAG
-381 IAEGTELAG
+381 AG
-390 DSEITGTDGI
+390 ENA
-400 TGTEGTAGAAGGKRM
+400 AGAAG
-415 TRTARIAAADS
+415 AR
-426 LHGGHPSPIP
+426 
-436 PGSGRLG
+436 
-443 GGADPEATL
+443 GAGVAL
-452 LEVRSV
+452 LECRGIG
-458 FKEYGG
+458 KEYGG
-464 LSVLA
+464 LTVL
-469 DISLAL
+469 DDVTIKL

-481 ALCGPNGAGKS
+481 GLCGPNGAGKT

-497 IGGSVPPTSGQVM
+497 IGGSVPPSRGTVILDGE
-510 LNGADITKRPPNERF
+510 DITRRPPHERF
-525 YQGVSR
+525 HLGISR

-548 AVACLASHTSSIVT
+548 AVACLASHTSPIVT
-562 RISRSRLAEARD
+562 RVARSKLDDARD
-574 KAASALADLGMADL
+574 KAARTLSDLGMRGIQ
-588 ADREVSSLTLETQ
+588 DREVSSLTLESQ

-610 APNPRLLL
+610 APNPRLML

-626 SEDQR
+626 SEEQR
-631 QRLAGLLTTLADRTC
+631 HRLAELLIAFGERTC

-654 ALVAQVSE
+654 DLVAQVSE
-662 RIFVLSAGRLV
+662 RIFVLSSGRLV

-678 SDFRSSPVVNTL
+678 ADFRASPVVNSL
-690 LVGT
+690 LVGL

>member
-1 MNGLVASSR
+1 MNRFLAVSSR
-10 RSAGRSVRAAGRVPR
+10 AFSRTSSLPSSLSSSGTVRRIPR
-25 GLTPTALVAV
+25 GGVQTGVVVVA
-35 VGALIVGIWGQQYTG
+35 GALIVLVYGQQYAG
-50 SVFVLAACYAIVTAG
+50 SVFVLSACYAIVTAG

-86 GAYGVAMLNS
+86 GAYGVAMLNT
-96 HYNMPVLLATP
+96 HFNMPVLLAMPVVMVGT
-107 IVLIGSALVAL
+107 ALAAL

-148 GTGFLGGAVGA
+148 ASGYLGGAVGA
-159 PLPGTL
+159 PLAGTL
-165 WPSSSAST
+165 WPSSSSST
-173 TVALVGGGLI
+173 AVIAVGGGLI
-183 VVVLLA
+183 VIAALA
-189 LAVFIAARILTS
+189 LAVFIASRILSS

-239 ALGGAAYAGTQQFVP
+239 ALGGAVYAGTQQFVP

-259 PTAELALL
+259 STAELALL

-322 GIVVTGV
+322 GIVSTGV
-329 AWLRA
+329 AWLR
-334 RLGSFSS
+334 GKTS
-341 FSFFFSSSD
+341 
-350 GWRGQPAGT
+350 PAAG
-359 AVPAPDGSIDSAEAA
+359 DAA
-374 ALASAIG
+374 A
-381 IAEGTELAG
+381 
-390 DSEITGTDGI
+390 
-400 TGTEGTAGAAGGKRM
+400 AA
-415 TRTARIAAADS
+415 AAAAAADGAAVGAEAEAIIIS
-426 LHGGHPSPIP
+426 AAGPGGHPAISLSSVLA
-436 PGSGRLG
+436 GS
-443 GGADPEATL
+443 EATGERTGRGATPL
-452 LEVRSV
+452 LEVRGV

-464 LSVLA
+464 LSVLH
-469 DISLAL
+469 DVSITL

-481 ALCGPNGAGKS
+481 GLCGPNGAGKS

-497 IGGSVPPTSGQVM
+497 IGGSVAPSAGEVILSGT
-510 LNGADITKRPPNERF
+510 DITKRPPNERF
-525 YQGVSR
+525 YQGISR

-562 RISRSRLAEARD
+562 RIGRSRLDAARE
-574 KAASALADLGMADL
+574 KAARTLADVGMAHL
-588 ADREVSSLTLETQ
+588 AYREVSSLTLETQ

-610 APNPRLLL
+610 ASSPRLLL

-631 QRLAGLLTTLADRTC
+631 QRLAVLLTTLADRTC

-662 RIFVLSAGRLV
+662 RIFVLSGGRLV

-678 SDFRSSPVVNTL
+678 ADFRSSPVVNSL
-690 LVGT
+690 LVGS

>member
-1 MNGLVASSR
+1 MNQFLAASSRALAWSSAVASSR
-10 RSAGRSVRAAGRVPR
+10 AARRVPR
-25 GLTPTALVAV
+25 GGVPTVVVLVA
-35 VGALIVGIWGQQYTG
+35 GAVIVLNYGLLYTG
-50 SVFVLAACYAIVTAG
+50 SVFVLSACYAIVTAG

-77 FSQSVFMGV
+77 FSQSVFFGV
-86 GAYGVAMLNS
+86 GAYGVAMLNTHLHLS
-96 HYNMPVLLATP
+96 VLLSSVIMVVAA
-107 IVLIGSALVAL
+107 ALAAL

-148 GTGFLGGAVGA
+148 GTGFLGGPVGA
-159 PLPGTL
+159 PLSGTL
-165 WPSSSAST
+165 WPGSGST
-173 TVALVGGGLI
+173 TLVALGGGLI

-189 LAVFIAARILTS
+189 AVVFIASRILSS

-210 GVDERTAAALGVRTP
+210 GVDERTAAAFGVRTP
-225 RRKLELFVLGCVFA
+225 RRKLELFVLGCGFA
-239 ALGGAAYAGTQQFVP
+239 ALGGAVYAGTQQFVP
-254 ETLVD
+254 ETVID

-279 GAVIGA
+279 GAVVGA

-302 LVVEGL
+302 LIVEGV
-308 LLTVVLLVDPEGLA
+308 LLTVVLLVDPEGLS
-322 GIVVTGV
+322 GIVATGI
-329 AWLRA
+329 AWLRRKSA
-334 RLGSFSS
+334 PAAPDEELAA
-341 FSFFFSSSD
+341 
-350 GWRGQPAGT
+350 AGT
-359 AVPAPDGSIDSAEAA
+359 PPAAAGREAPDEMAGLALSGVLPDGSQTEGAA
-374 ALASAIG
+374 A
-381 IAEGTELAG
+381 
-390 DSEITGTDGI
+390 
-400 TGTEGTAGAAGGKRM
+400 R
-415 TRTARIAAADS
+415 
-426 LHGGHPSPIP
+426 HGGPRDS
-436 PGSGRLG
+436 
-443 GGADPEATL
+443 TL
-452 LEVRSV
+452 LEVRNV

-464 LSVLA
+464 LSVLH
-469 DISLAL
+469 DVSLAL

-497 IGGSVPPTSGQVM
+497 IGGSVAPSSGEVIFA
-510 LNGADITKRPPNERF
+510 GTDITRRPPHERF
-525 YQGVSR
+525 YQGISR

-548 AVACLASHTSSIVT
+548 AVACLTSHTASIVT
-562 RISRSRLAEARD
+562 RIGRSRLDAARA
-574 KAASALADLGMADL
+574 KAARTLADLGMAHL
-588 ADREVSSLTLETQ
+588 AGREVSSLTLEMQ

-610 APNPRLLL
+610 ASSPRLLL

-626 SEDQR
+626 SEEQR
-631 QRLAGLLTTLADRTC
+631 QRLAALLVTLAERTC

-662 RIFVLSAGRLV
+662 RIFVLSGGHLV

-678 SDFRSSPVVNTL
+678 ADFRSSPVVNSL
-690 LVGT
+690 LVGS

>member
-1 MNGLVASSR
+1 VTGLGGFARRTERTGLAGLDGLTGVSSR
-10 RSAGRSVRAAGRVPR
+10 LPRS
-25 GLTPTALVAV
+25 LTPTAVVLV
-35 VGALIVGIWGQQYTG
+35 VGAVIVLVYGQQYTG

-86 GAYGVAMLNS
+86 GAYGVAMLNT
-96 HYNMPVLLATP
+96 HFAMPVLVATP
-107 IVLIGSALVAL
+107 IVLVGAGLVAL

-142 AVGYVS
+142 AAGYVS
-148 GTGFLGGAVGA
+148 SAGYLGGVVGA
-159 PLPGTL
+159 PLTGTL
-165 WPSSSAST
+165 WPSSASSST
-173 TVALVGGGLI
+173 TVIAVAGGLI
-183 VVVLLA
+183 VVIFLA
-189 LAVFIAARILTS
+189 IAVFVASRILTS

-210 GVDERTAAALGVRTP
+210 GVDERTAAAMGVRTP

-259 PTAELALL
+259 PTSELALL

-274 RRSVI
+274 RRSII

-322 GIVVTGV
+322 GIVNTGM
-329 AWLRA
+329 AWLRKRRGAAGAAAGPGASGEAVAGDAPLTA
-334 RLGSFSS
+334 RAG
-341 FSFFFSSSD
+341 
-350 GWRGQPAGT
+350 GQWAADHVGT
-359 AVPAPDGSIDSAEAA
+359 ALSPA
-374 ALASAIG
+374 ALAGAGESA
-381 IAEGTELAG
+381 
-390 DSEITGTDGI
+390 
-400 TGTEGTAGAAGGKRM
+400 AGAGGAGG
-415 TRTARIAAADS
+415 ARVA
-426 LHGGHPSPIP
+426 
-436 PGSGRLG
+436 
-443 GGADPEATL
+443 L
-452 LEVRSV
+452 LECRGIG
-458 FKEYGG
+458 KEYGG
-464 LSVLA
+464 LTVL
-469 DISLAL
+469 DDVTIKL

-481 ALCGPNGAGKS
+481 GLCGPNGAGKT

-497 IGGSVPPTSGQVM
+497 IGGSVPPGRGTVILDGE
-510 LNGADITKRPPNERF
+510 DITRRPPQERF
-525 YQGVSR
+525 HLGISR

-562 RISRSRLAEARD
+562 RVARSKLDDARD
-574 KAASALADLGMADL
+574 KAARTLSDLGMRGIQ
-588 ADREVSSLTLETQ
+588 DREVSSLTLESQ

-610 APNPRLLL
+610 APNPRVLL

-626 SEDQR
+626 SEEQR
-631 QRLAGLLTTLADRTC
+631 HRLAELLTGFGERTC

-654 ALVAQVSE
+654 DLVAQVSE
-662 RIFVLSAGRLV
+662 RIFVLSSGRLV

-678 SDFRSSPVVNTL
+678 ADFRASPVVNSL
-690 LVGT
+690 LVGR

>member
-1 MNGLVASSR
+1 MSGLL
-10 RSAGRSVRAAGRVPR
+10 AALRVPR
-25 GLTPTALVAV
+25 GGAPTAVVVVA
-35 VGALIVGIWGQQYTG
+35 GALIVLVYGQQYTG

-86 GAYGVAMLNS
+86 GAYGVAMLNA
-96 HYNMPVLLATP
+96 HFNLPVLLATV
-107 IVLIGSALVAL
+107 IVIVGAALAAL

-148 GTGFLGGAVGA
+148 ASGYLGGAVGA
-159 PLPGTL
+159 PLTGTL
-165 WPSSSAST
+165 WPSSSSST
-173 TVALVGGGLI
+173 AVTAVGGGLI

-189 LAVFIAARILTS
+189 LCVFIAARILSS

-225 RRKLELFVLGCVFA
+225 RRKLELFVLGSMFA
-239 ALGGAAYAGTQQFVP
+239 ALGGAVYAGTQQFVP
-254 ETLVD
+254 ETVVD

-279 GAVIGA
+279 GAVVGA

-322 GIVVTGV
+322 GIVATGV
-329 AWLRA
+329 AWLRGKA
-334 RLGSFSS
+334 SPASV
-341 FSFFFSSSD
+341 D
-350 GWRGQPAGT
+350 AAAKAKPAETEEPAGPVT
-359 AVPAPDGSIDSAEAA
+359 GLPGDIPDMSGVRAA
-374 ALASAIG
+374 
-381 IAEGTELAG
+381 TP
-390 DSEITGTDGI
+390 
-400 TGTEGTAGAAGGKRM
+400 GA
-415 TRTARIAAADS
+415 
-426 LHGGHPSPIP
+426 
-436 PGSGRLG
+436 
-443 GGADPEATL
+443 ATL
-452 LEVRSV
+452 LDVRGV

-464 LSVLA
+464 LSVLH
-469 DISLAL
+469 DVTITL

-497 IGGSVPPTSGQVM
+497 IGGSVPPSAGEVI
-510 LNGADITKRPPNERF
+510 LSGADITGRPPHERF
-525 YQGVSR
+525 HQGISR

-548 AVACLASHTSSIVT
+548 AVACLASHTASIVT
-562 RISRSRLAEARD
+562 RIGRSRLDAAREEAAR
-574 KAASALADLGMADL
+574 ALADLGMADL
-588 ADREVSSLTLETQ
+588 AGREVSSLTLETQ

-610 APNPRLLL
+610 APGPRLLL

-631 QRLAGLLTTLADRTC
+631 QRLAALLTRLADRTC

-662 RIFVLSAGRLV
+662 RIFVLSGGRLV

-678 SDFRSSPVVNTL
+678 ADFRSSPVVNSL
-690 LVGT
+690 LVGS